1 MTSGVR
7 GDEFDNLLSRARQA
21 VADVSGTLTADTASA
36 EPVVGEAADGMV
48 RVTMA
53 PAGELSE
60 IKVDPKLL
68 RDGIDEVCE
77 NIVVATNDAIRKMRA
92 ASRTPGSVDPAA
104 LAGTLRE
111 LQQDSLREMASFGSA
126 LNDVVAQLRGR
137 S

>member
-21 VADVSGTLTADTASA
+21 VADVSGAASASA

-48 RVTMA
+48 RVTMV

-68 RDGIDEVCE
+68 REGIDEVCQ

-92 ASRTPGSVDPAA
+92 ASRAPGSADPAA
-104 LAGTLRE
+104 LASTLRE
-111 LQQDSLREMASFGSA
+111 LQQDSLREMSSFSSA
-126 LNDVVAQLRGR
+126 LNDVVARLRTR
-137 S
+137 

>member
-21 VADVSGTLTADTASA
+21 VADVSGAASASA

-48 RVTMA
+48 RVTML

-68 RDGIDEVCE
+68 REGIDEVCQ

-92 ASRTPGSVDPAA
+92 ASRAPGSADPAA
-104 LAGTLRE
+104 LASTLRE
-111 LQQDSLREMASFGSA
+111 LQQDSLREMSSFSSA
-126 LNDVVAQLRGR
+126 LNDVVARLRTR
-137 S
+137 